1 MRVNEPDAGQSFDGR
16 IAAEVRAEMARQGI
30 SQQALADR
38 LGWLQNRLSR
48 RLTDGKTAVPFTVA
62 ELTAVAAALGVSMSQ
77 FVPAEAAAS

>member
-1 MRVNEPDAGQSFDGR
+1 MRVTHTQAGELVAGQ

-48 RLTDGKTAVPFTVA
+48 RITDGKTSVPFTVA
-62 ELTAVAAALGVSMSQ
+62 ELASVADALGVPLSR
-77 FVPAEAAAS
+77 FLPASAA